1 MDKKFKYL
9 RYSATILCLI
19 EFITIMILLLFYG
32 FNAFSFQSYF
42 KSEYF
47 GYFALA
53 IILLD
58 IIFIFLCLYLL
69 NSIKQSNIL
78 KSVDIIGSDLNIAYE
93 FGKVGFVI
101 TDNDS
106 NVIWVS
112 ESLSKIRPALLNKNI
127 FDVLPTLNRF
137 INQEENTELEFT
149 FNGVYYSARYL
160 PRSKTYIF
168 KDITDFVSLRKTKEA
183 EALCLGIILIDNYS
197 DIVGTGDTYSN
208 AISLIRGKINDYCAK
223 FHLLL
228 RSYRNDAYLIICTHE
243 NLTKLIDDRF
253 SLLDQVR
260 SIQTELSSKPTLS
273 ISFAYEFND
282 PNKLMEMADQGIA
295 LATSRGGDQ
304 AVVHHYNS
312 EIKYFGGKTQ
322 SIESRNK
329 VKVKGT
335 ADSIINFITSSSNV
349 IVMGHKNMDMD
360 AFGSCLAVKAICES
374 FSKKCTIAGTK
385 DDCEEKV
392 RIAANSTYVIKEL
405 FANYKTLIEEEIQE
419 KTLLIVVDVSNPDLT
434 IYPDIIDKCNKVI
447 VIDHHRRSEKFIEG
461 AILSYNDPS
470 ASSASE
476 LLAELI
482 KYSTYSRDIKID
494 KQEATF
500 LYSGILLDTN
510 HFKSLSVGIRT
521 FEACAILKEYGADN
535 IKAENYL
542 KDDYEMFTE
551 INEIVHTRKVY
562 KADTV
567 WYCKAE
573 KAVMND
579 STLSKAAN
587 QCMDLSGVKSVFV
600 IGKIYNG
607 DVKISARSDGTVNV
621 QKICEKMGG
630 GGHFGMASCRFKDK
644 TVDEVENILIS
655 TLNDNL
661 NEALSK

>member
-1 MDKKFKYL
+1 MP
-9 RYSATILCLI
+9 R
-19 EFITIMILLLFYG
+19 
-32 FNAFSFQSYF
+32 NAKGSGRI
-42 KSEYF
+42 KIVI
-47 GYFALA
+47 AL
-53 IILLD
+53 
-58 IIFIFLCLYLL
+58 
-69 NSIKQSNIL
+69 
-78 KSVDIIGSDLNIAYE
+78 
-93 FGKVGFVI
+93 VI
-101 TDNDS
+101 
-106 NVIWVS
+106 
-112 ESLSKIRPALLNKNI
+112 
-127 FDVLPTLNRF
+127 
-137 INQEENTELEFT
+137 
-149 FNGVYYSARYL
+149 
-160 PRSKTYIF
+160 
-168 KDITDFVSLRKTKEA
+168 
-183 EALCLGIILIDNYS
+183 IILI
-197 DIVGTGDTYSN
+197 IVSAVGYFESVATPLVKELAEADVQAMIVSSFIEAN
-208 AISLIRGKINDYCAK
+208 AKIKKFSEFYESFFSYEKNDSGEITLIKANTPAIN
-223 FHLLL
+223 
-228 RSYRNDAYLIICTHE
+228 S
-243 NLTKLIDDRF
+243 
-253 SLLDQVR
+253 
-260 SIQTELSSKPTLS
+260 LS
-273 ISFAYEFND
+273 IYAQEAMQKSLDKITDYDVQIPTGAFTG
-282 PNKLMEMADQGIA
+282 LSILADKGHPVSINIAPVGVVNVSIGSYYYTEGINQTIHRLIMRVTGTVRMLVPMNA
-295 LATSRGGDQ
+295 DDVAVSMDFILSEDVILGRGGDQ

-551 INEIVHTRKVY
+551 INEIVYTRKVY

-573 KAVMND
+573 KPVMND

-661 NEALSK
+661 NEALSE